1 MNIVHCGV
9 VYLVDRGDSE
19 KGRNAVDADDSSGSV
34 GNDDGLT
41 DAQSC
46 VTLPL
51 DMNCGPPS
59 PVFATAADTI
69 MIPTLTQVLPPALPS
84 LSTADHPAPHHHQ
97 QQPQHQLMQ
106 STPVPLV
113 QPRCQDADG

>member
-59 PVFATAADTI
+59 PVL
-69 MIPTLTQVLPPALPS
+69 TLTQVLPPALPS
-84 LSTADHPAPHHHQ
+84 LSTADHPAPHHRH